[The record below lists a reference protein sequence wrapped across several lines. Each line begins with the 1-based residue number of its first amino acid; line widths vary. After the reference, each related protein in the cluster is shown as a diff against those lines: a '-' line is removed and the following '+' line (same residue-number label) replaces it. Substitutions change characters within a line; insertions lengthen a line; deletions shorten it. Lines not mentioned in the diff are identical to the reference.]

1 MPPPHFDSQAFVF
14 ANDSELPMSDVSA
27 QALDA
32 MRDFLFLTVN
42 AKGVPEELRRDAIEL
57 LIGVAIA
64 RGTLS
69 YFLGVAK

>member
-1 MPPPHFDSQAFVF
+1 
-14 ANDSELPMSDVSA
+14 MSDVSA